1 MANSGERNNY
11 FIIIEY
17 DGSGYHGWQRQKG
30 VLTIQEVIESRLAIM
45 TGENVTV
52 WASGRTDAGVHALGQ
67 AAHFL
72 SRTKIPHDALWK
84 GLNSLLPEDIVI
96 RELKQVHRKF
106 HARFHAK
113 SKVYEY
119 RILNRPLRSALLR
132 NYVWHVPHELDI
144 SSIESALDILKGE
157 HDFKAFQ
164 ASGSKVKNTVRKL
177 FRAEVAKKPND
188 MLVFTFEAN
197 GFLRYMV
204 RNLVGTLIDLGK
216 GKFTVEQINE
226 ILESRDRQKA
236 GMTAPARGLYLVEV
250 KYE

>member
-1 MANSGERNNY
+1 MPGSTEKKNY
-11 FIIIEY
+11 FIVIEY
-17 DGSGYHGWQRQKG
+17 DGSNYHGWQRQKG
-30 VLTIQEVIESRLAIM
+30 VLTIQEVIESRLAII

-72 SRTKIPHDALWK
+72 STTNIPPEALWR
-84 GLNSLLPEDIVI
+84 GLNSLLPDDIVI
-96 RELKQVHRKF
+96 KTLKPVPRKF
-106 HARFHAK
+106 HARFHAR

-132 NYVWHVPHELDI
+132 NYSWHVPHELNLP
-144 SSIESALDILKGE
+144 SIEYALEILHGQ

-164 ASGSKVKNTVRKL
+164 ASGSKVKNTVRTL
-177 FRAEVAKKPND
+177 FRAEVAKKPDD
-188 MLVFTFEAN
+188 MLIFTFEAN

-204 RNLVGTLIDLGK
+204 RNMVGTLVDLGK
-216 GKFTVEQINE
+216 GKFTPDELKE
-226 ILESRDRQKA
+226 IMESRDRKRA

-250 KYE
+250 KY

>member
-1 MANSGERNNY
+1 MATSGDKRNY
-11 FIIIEY
+11 FMIIEY
-17 DGSGYHGWQRQKG
+17 DGSNYHGWQRQKG
-30 VLTIQEVIESRLAIM
+30 VLTIQEVIESRLAII

-72 SRTKIPHDALWK
+72 SRTTIPPDALWR

-96 RELKQVHRKF
+96 KELKPVHRKF

-113 SKVYEY
+113 SKIYQY
-119 RILNRPLRSALLR
+119 RILNRSLRSALMR
-132 NYVWHVPHELDI
+132 NYLWHVPQELN
-144 SSIESALDILKGE
+144 LDAIICGLEILRGE

-164 ASGSKVKNTVRKL
+164 ASGTKVKNTVRTL
-177 FRAEVAKKPND
+177 FRAEIAKKPDN

-204 RNLVGTLIDLGK
+204 RNMVGTLIDVGK
-216 GKFTVEQINE
+216 GKFRVEQLKQ
-226 ILESRDRQKA
+226 ILESRDRQQA

-250 KYE
+250 KY

>member
-1 MANSGERNNY
+1 MPGSAEKKNY
-11 FIIIEY
+11 FIVIEY
-17 DGSGYHGWQRQKG
+17 DGSNYHGWQRQKG
-30 VLTIQEVIESRLAIM
+30 VLTIQEVIESRLAII

-72 SRTKIPHDALWK
+72 STTSIPPEALWR
-84 GLNSLLPEDIVI
+84 GLNSLLPDDIVI
-96 RELKQVHRKF
+96 KMLKPVPRKF
-106 HARFHAK
+106 HARFHAR

-132 NYVWHVPHELDI
+132 NYSWHVPHELNLP
-144 SSIESALDILKGE
+144 SIKYALEILRGQ

-164 ASGSKVKNTVRKL
+164 ASGSKVKNTVRTL
-177 FRAEVAKKPND
+177 FRAKMAKKPDD
-188 MLVFTFEAN
+188 MLIFTFEAN

-204 RNLVGTLIDLGK
+204 RNMVGTLVDLGK
-216 GKFTVEQINE
+216 GKFTPEELKE
-226 ILESRDRQKA
+226 IMESRDRKRA

-250 KYE
+250 KY